1 MSNGEIAF
9 LGLVLFAFMAFIG
22 TVGFVSIWSRKK
34 GPKDLPAQHT
44 RMAEAAPALR
54 RAA

>member
-9 LGLVLFAFMAFIG
+9 LGLVLFGFVAFIG

-34 GPKDLPAQHT
+34 APKDVPAQHART
-44 RMAEAAPALR
+44 AEALPALR